1 MTEKAGSRGAGRKD
15 AMENM
20 FFIAETIA
28 KGLIRQGGENID
40 CSIIRQER
48 KEYTEKGIR
57 PSYTMA
63 YVRRFYDI
71 LAEALES
78 VGMK

>member
-1 MTEKAGSRGAGRKD
+1 MKD
-15 AMENM
+15 AMNDV

-28 KGLIRQGGENID
+28 KGLIRRGGENLD
-40 CSIIRQER
+40 CSIIRQEK

-71 LAEALES
+71 LAEALEN